1 MAASLGMTVRSTFS
15 FSWHVSSFCVS
26 SRGRMK
32 ANNIDLSQQTAS
44 HDDADDENEIE
55 RPLDLDR

>member
-1 MAASLGMTVRSTFS
+1 MAAGLGMTVRSI

-26 SRGRMK
+26 SRVRMK

>member
-1 MAASLGMTVRSTFS
+1 MAANLMMTVK
-15 FSWHVSSFCVS
+15 HLLLLIVSSYCVS

-32 ANNIDLSQQTAS
+32 ANNIDQSQKTAS

-55 RPLDLDR
+55 RPIDLNR

>member
-1 MAASLGMTVRSTFS
+1 
-15 FSWHVSSFCVS
+15 
-26 SRGRMK
+26 MK

-55 RPLDLDR
+55 RPPDLDR